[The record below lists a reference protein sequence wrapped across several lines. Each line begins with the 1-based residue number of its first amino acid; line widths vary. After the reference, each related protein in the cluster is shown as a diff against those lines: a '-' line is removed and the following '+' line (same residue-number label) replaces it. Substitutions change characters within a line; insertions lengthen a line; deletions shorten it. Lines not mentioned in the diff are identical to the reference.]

1 MLTCKNFTEEELACK
16 GTDCC
21 GGENKCQDHL
31 VEKLQQLRDE
41 VGFPI
46 RISSGYRCGAHNRVI
61 GGHPTSSH
69 CEGLAIDALVS
80 GQRALE
86 LVAAAI
92 RLDFEGVGISQKSSS
107 HNKRFVHL
115 DVKQTAGRR
124 MWSY

>member
-1 MLTCKNFTEEELACK
+1 MLICKNFTTEELACK

-21 GGENKCQDHL
+21 NGGNKCVDEL

-46 RISSGYRCGAHNRVI
+46 QISSGYRCKAHNRVI
-61 GGHPTSSH
+61 GGHPSSSH
-69 CEGLAIDALVS
+69 CEGLAIDALCS
-80 GQRALE
+80 GQRALD

-92 RLDFEGVGISQKSSS
+92 PIFEGVGISQKSKS

-115 DVKQTAGRR
+115 DIKPGKR